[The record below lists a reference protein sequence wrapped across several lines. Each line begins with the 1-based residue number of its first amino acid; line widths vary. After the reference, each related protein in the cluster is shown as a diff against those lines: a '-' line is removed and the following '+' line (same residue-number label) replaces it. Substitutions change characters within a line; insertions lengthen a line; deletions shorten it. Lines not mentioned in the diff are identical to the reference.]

1 MYRGINGTPPSR
13 ALSCSTT
20 PTPRNYHRPPSTTSF
35 SSFSFCAFS
44 LSRPCRFSPSVPS
57 FSSSSS
63 PFPYRDSLES
73 LAIFPTPS
81 LSVSLL
87 YVRAHVYL
95 HVFLSRAPR
104 PSPPALE
111 PAVLRLSPR
120 YDHLRIRLPSTR
132 PRSAPEQPS
141 IRYRCVQP
149 RGEGLSAIARIEGC
163 SGLRMRAYTPKSVPT
178 SSPCIATHS

>member
-20 PTPRNYHRPPSTTSF
+20 PTLRNYHRPPSTTSF

-104 PSPPALE
+104 PSLPPSSPPSYDSH
-111 PAVLRLSPR
+111 PATTTFVFACPAHVP
-120 YDHLRIRLPSTR
+120 DRLPSNPLSGTGVY
-132 PRSAPEQPS
+132 S
-141 IRYRCVQP
+141 
-149 RGEGLSAIARIEGC
+149 RGVRGC
-163 SGLRMRAYTPKSVPT
+163 PLLPG
-178 SSPCIATHS
+178 